1 MTRLAAA
8 TLRTILIA
16 EDDPDDRELLTDA
29 FADAGFAG
37 RLLFARDG
45 RELLDMLDAP
55 SADDAA
61 PQLVL
66 LDLNMPRLDGRAALR
81 VLRDRD
87 ATRHLPVV
95 VLTTS
100 AAETDISECYRAGAN
115 SYCTKPLDFGGL
127 VALARDIEHWWFRVT
142 RLPPANG

>member
-1 MTRLAAA
+1 MSSLTAAA
-8 TLRTILIA
+8 PRTILIA

-45 RELLDMLDAP
+45 RELLDMLDTLP
-55 SADDAA
+55 PEEGA

-81 VLRDRD
+81 ALRARE

-100 AAETDISECYRAGAN
+100 AAEADIHECYRAGAN
-115 SYCTKPLDFGGL
+115 SYCTKPLGFSGL
-127 VALARDIEHWWFRVT
+127 VTLARDIEHWWFTVS
-142 RLPPANG
+142 RLPPAIA